1 MTQDDIRYEHLIGV
15 PFVFGKNDCL
25 SLFRQFYK
33 ENFGIEIRNY
43 ARPENWSADQLD
55 LMRLCYERE
64 GFEMITD
71 WKTKDLRTG
80 DVLCVAIG
88 EETANHFAIYTGNGT
103 IVHHLYGRFSSEDP
117 FRDFWRNHT
126 CFLLRHPDV
135 PDLRPVYPD
144 TDIVSLLNA
153 RNSASPR

>member
-1 MTQDDIRYEHLIGV
+1 MTVDDLKYEHLVGV
-15 PFVFGKNDCL
+15 PFVFGTHDCL
-25 SLFRQFYK
+25 SLFRAFYR

-43 ARPENWSADQLD
+43 ARPEDWDAEKLD

-64 GFEMITD
+64 GFDMITD
-71 WKTKDLRTG
+71 WKTKDLRPA

-88 EETANHFAIYTGNGT
+88 ESNPNHFAIYTGKET
-103 IVHHLYGRFSSEDP
+103 IVHHLYGRLSSEDP
-117 FRDFWRNHT
+117 FREFWRNQT

-144 TDIVSLLNA
+144 TDIMSLLNV
-153 RNSASPR
+153 RNAAPKG